1 MPFNRPSFV
10 KKLSHVS
17 SSGLSGFKLP
27 EHAGARH
34 GAPPL
39 PSRYV
44 FSFGLHD
51 VVDVAPRYAAD
62 WSAMRERRTWVPEG
76 WLSLTLAT
84 INATRQA
91 GLPAEAK
98 ATLAQRAAAEAEQ
111 LAELQLSV
119 EARDA
124 TAAAKAAARA
134 ASAGLLLGDREAE
147 ARGRQTGSL
156 KWRAA
161 RGELG
166 PRSE

>member
-1 MPFNRPSFV
+1 MSLPSFV
-10 KKLSHVS
+10 KKLSYVS
-17 SSGLSGFKLP
+17 SIGLSGLQLP
-27 EHAGARH
+27 EHASAH
-34 GAPPL
+34 HDAPPI

-44 FSFGLHD
+44 FSFGQHD

-91 GLPAEAK
+91 GLPAK
-98 ATLAQRAAAEAEQ
+98 VMATLAPRAAAEAEL

-119 EARDA
+119 EARD
-124 TAAAKAAARA
+124 TKAAANAATPA
-134 ASAGLLLGDREAE
+134 ASAGKLLGDREAE

>member
-1 MPFNRPSFV
+1 VPFNLPSFV
-10 KKLSHVS
+10 KKLSYVS

-124 TAAAKAAARA
+124 TAAAKA
-134 ASAGLLLGDREAE
+134 SAGMLLGDREAE

>member
-1 MPFNRPSFV
+1 MPVFATAP
-10 KKLSHVS
+10 
-17 SSGLSGFKLP
+17 
-27 EHAGARH
+27 
-34 GAPPL
+34 PPL

-91 GLPAEAK
+91 GLPVEAK

-134 ASAGLLLGDREAE
+134 ASSAASAGMLLGDREAE

-166 PRSE
+166 PRS

>member
-1 MPFNRPSFV
+1 M
-10 KKLSHVS
+10 
-17 SSGLSGFKLP
+17 
-27 EHAGARH
+27 
-34 GAPPL
+34 
-39 PSRYV
+39 
-44 FSFGLHD
+44 
-51 VVDVAPRYAAD
+51 VDVAPRYAAD

-91 GLPAEAK
+91 GLPAK
-98 ATLAQRAAAEAEQ
+98 VMATLAPRAAAEAEL

-119 EARDA
+119 EARD
-124 TAAAKAAARA
+124 TKAAANAATPA
-134 ASAGLLLGDREAE
+134 ASAGKLLGDREAE

>member
-1 MPFNRPSFV
+1 
-10 KKLSHVS
+10 
-17 SSGLSGFKLP
+17 
-27 EHAGARH
+27 
-34 GAPPL
+34 
-39 PSRYV
+39 V

-124 TAAAKAAARA
+124 TAAAKA
-134 ASAGLLLGDREAE
+134 SAGMLLGDREAE